1 MRFKVHRSGLQT
13 HIQDQPRDG
22 FAHYGISPSGPADI
36 IAYHYGNYLVHN
48 KINTASLEIALFGP
62 KIEFLDAGYI
72 AITGSKFLIKINDTD
87 LLYNRPIKIEKGQ
100 LLDIR
105 SAIGGARCYLSIAG
119 GIDVEDFLNS
129 KSTHLETGV
138 GGFDGRALKKNDIV
152 NCLSNTNKSD
162 FNKIKIN
169 YDLNRFK
176 ILITKGL
183 QHNFFSKDDWKI
195 FLNNEYTVSPKSN
208 RMGIRLE
215 CGNKLN
221 KVNDIITEG
230 IPLGAIQVPP
240 NGLPIISFVEHQ
252 TTGGYPKIA
261 NVISADIPKL
271 GQLMPG
277 DKFNFELIDFE
288 QAIKYKNEMNVL
300 LNKLHD

>member
-105 SAIGGARCYLSIAG
+105 SAIDGARCYLSIAG

-138 GGFDGRALKKNDIV
+138 GGLDGRALKKNDIV

-162 FNKIKIN
+162 FKKIKVN
-169 YDLNRFK
+169 YDLNRSK
-176 ILITKGL
+176 ILINKRVYSMI
-183 QHNFFSKDDWKI
+183 FFQKMI
-195 FLNNEYTVSPKSN
+195 
-208 RMGIRLE
+208 G
-215 CGNKLN
+215 
-221 KVNDIITEG
+221 
-230 IPLGAIQVPP
+230 
-240 NGLPIISFVEHQ
+240 
-252 TTGGYPKIA
+252 
-261 NVISADIPKL
+261 
-271 GQLMPG
+271 
-277 DKFNFELIDFE
+277 
-288 QAIKYKNEMNVL
+288 KYF
-300 LNKLHD
+300 

>member
-1 MRFKVHRSGLQT
+1 MRFKIHRSGLQT
-13 HIQDQPRDG
+13 HIQGKPRDG

-36 IAYHYGNYLVHN
+36 IAYHHGNYLVHN
-48 KINTASLEIALFGP
+48 KMNAASLEITLLGP
-62 KIEFLDAGYI
+62 HIEFLDAGYI
-72 AITGSKFLIKINDTD
+72 AITGSKFLTKINNRDI
-87 LLYNRPIKIEKGQ
+87 LYNRPIKIEKGQ
-100 LLDIR
+100 MLDIG
-105 SAIGGARCYLSIAG
+105 SAIDGARCYLSIAG
-119 GIDVEDFLNS
+119 GIDVEDFLSS

-138 GGFDGRALKKNDIV
+138 GGLNGRALKKNDIV
-152 NCLSNTNKSD
+152 SCHSNNVRSD
-162 FNKIKIN
+162 IKRIKVKYDMNRTKIFIN
-169 YDLNRFK
+169 
-176 ILITKGL
+176 KGL
-183 QHNFFSKDDWKI
+183 QHNFFSNDDWTI
-195 FLNNEYTVSPKSN
+195 FLNNEYTVSSKSN

-215 CGNKLN
+215 SGNKLN
-221 KVNDIITEG
+221 KVKDITTEG

-261 NVISADIPKL
+261 NVIAYDIPKL

-288 QAIKYKNEMNVL
+288 QAIKLKNEMNIL

>member
-1 MRFKVHRSGLQT
+1 MRFKIHRSGVQT
-13 HIQDQPRDG
+13 HIQGQPRDG

-36 IAYHYGNYLVHN
+36 IAYHHGNYLVHN
-48 KINTASLEIALFGP
+48 KMNTASLEITLFGP
-62 KIEFLDAGYI
+62 HIEFLDTCYI
-72 AITGSKFLIKINDTD
+72 AITGSKFLTKINNSDI
-87 LLYNRPIKIEKGQ
+87 LYNRPIKIEKGQ
-100 LLDIR
+100 MLDIG
-105 SAIGGARCYLSIAG
+105 SAIDGARCYLSIAG
-119 GIDVEDFLNS
+119 GIDVEDFLSS
-129 KSTHLETGV
+129 KSTHLETRV
-138 GGFDGRALKKNDIV
+138 GGLNGRALKKNDIV
-152 NCLSNTNKSD
+152 SCQSNNVRSD
-162 FNKIKIN
+162 IKKIKVKYDMNRTKIFIN
-169 YDLNRFK
+169 
-176 ILITKGL
+176 KGL
-183 QHNFFSKDDWKI
+183 QHNFFSNDDWRI
-195 FLNNEYTVSPKSN
+195 FLNNEYTVSSKSN

-215 CGNKLN
+215 SGNKLN

-261 NVISADIPKL
+261 NVIAYDIPKL

-288 QAIKYKNEMNVL
+288 QAIKLKNEMNIL